1 MIEEIKYQYGGRGIP
16 FTEKE
21 KLIAIDFE
29 NDLKNKFEKYKKP
42 LDKMLMKTDELGN
55 DIPDRD
61 FFGIR
66 SVTRLTRENLILQVR
81 SGLGFEKDFPYFFR
95 TVILKEKY
103 EVEPFLHD
111 WYIFAN
117 VNSPKDDFGFD
128 ASFWDYLQNLFCEI
142 VIPDIENPKGVNN
155 EMSGSDYEEYCSN
168 ILSNAGWKVSIT
180 KASNDQGV
188 DIVAE
193 IENLKYCIQCKRYSN
208 PVGNK
213 AVQEVYAGKDHY
225 GGTHSVLVSNAGFT
239 KSAKELAKSLGV
251 ILISDIE
258 LDKLE
263 NYY

>member
-1 MIEEIKYQYGGRGIP
+1 M
-16 FTEKE
+16 EKS
-21 KLIAIDFE
+21 IANDFE
-29 NDLKNKFEKYKKP
+29 NDLIKKFEKYKKP
-42 LDKMLMKTDELGN
+42 LAEMLLKKDELGN

-61 FFGIR
+61 FFGDQ
-66 SVTRLTRENLILQVR
+66 SVRKLTRENLILQVR

-95 TVILKEKY
+95 TVILREKY

-117 VNSPKDDFGFD
+117 VNNPKNDCGLD
-128 ASFWDYLQNLFCEI
+128 ACFWEYLEYLFWEI
-142 VIPDIENPKGVNN
+142 VLEDIDNPKAVNN
-155 EMSGSDYEEYCSN
+155 EMSGSDYEEYCAN